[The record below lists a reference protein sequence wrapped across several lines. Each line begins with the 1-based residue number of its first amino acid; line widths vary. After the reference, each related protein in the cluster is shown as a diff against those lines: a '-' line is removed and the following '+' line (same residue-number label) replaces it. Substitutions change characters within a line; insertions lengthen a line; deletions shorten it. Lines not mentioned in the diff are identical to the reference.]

1 MTTIEPTAEVTTD
14 QPESEDSEHLSYQE
28 HSDREYIVIA
38 VVLAVLTA
46 LEVTA
51 SYLDLGPLFIP
62 LLIVLMVIKFAL
74 VVLFFMHL
82 RHDARVFHFLFWSG
96 LFLAV
101 TVYAAALAT
110 FEFFLSS

>member
-1 MTTIEPTAEVTTD
+1 MTTTEPAEVPAD
-14 QPESEDSEHLSYQE
+14 QAESEEGEHLSYEE
-28 HSDREYIVIA
+28 HSDREYFTIA
-38 VVLAVLTA
+38 AVLALLTA

-51 SYLDLGPLFIP
+51 SYIDVGPMFIP

-96 LFLAV
+96 VILAV
-101 TVYAAALAT
+101 GVYVAALAT
-110 FEFFLSS
+110 FEVFFS